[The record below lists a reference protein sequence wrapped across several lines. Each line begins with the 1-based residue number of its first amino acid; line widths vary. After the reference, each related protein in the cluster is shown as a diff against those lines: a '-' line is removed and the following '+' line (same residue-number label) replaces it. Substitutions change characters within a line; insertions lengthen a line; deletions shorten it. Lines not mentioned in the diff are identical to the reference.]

1 MSRYERRLAV
11 DRYIRCGGYAPE
23 NAYERRL
30 RIENQIATTPVVY
43 GETMEE
49 YQWRIARE
57 ICIKEHPEIE
67 KTEEVEKERKLVRK

>member
-11 DRYIRCGGYAPE
+11 DRYIRCGGYVPE

-30 RIENQIATTPVVY
+30 RIENQIANTPVAY

-57 ICIKEHPEIE
+57 ILNREHPEEKIE
-67 KTEEVEKERKLVRK
+67 EERKLVRKW

>member
-11 DRYIRCGGYAPE
+11 DRYIRCGGNVPE
-23 NAYERRL
+23 SAYERRL
-30 RIENQIATTPVVY
+30 RIENQIATTPPVY

-57 ICIKEHPEIE
+57 IWNKEHPDIE
-67 KTEEVEKERKLVRK
+67 KTIETGEERKLVK